1 MPRGRNKA
9 LIARR
14 DEMLCH
20 RYHYWTETQRLRFDD
35 TLKILS
41 EEEFFLSEE
50 RILTILRA
58 NGDTLRELAA
68 GLLRK
73 CEESASRQGA
83 IHPLPG
89 NDPTDTPVPGN
100 KDIRPV
106 HSCDPAKR
114 GIRTSPFGK
123 TAILQPEQSRNE
135 TKWTGLRIFLP
146 NIRPFK
152 PSSCS
157 R

>member
-41 EEEFFLSEE
+41 EE

-58 NGDTLRELAA
+58 NGDTLRELA
-68 GLLRK
+68 GRPTPKMRRERFPTRRHTPSPRK
-73 CEESASRQGA
+73 
-83 IHPLPG
+83 
-89 NDPTDTPVPGN
+89 
-100 KDIRPV
+100 
-106 HSCDPAKR
+106 
-114 GIRTSPFGK
+114 
-123 TAILQPEQSRNE
+123 
-135 TKWTGLRIFLP
+135 
-146 NIRPFK
+146 
-152 PSSCS
+152 
-157 R
+157 

>member
-20 RYHYWTETQRLRFDD
+20 RYHYWTETQRMRFDD

-58 NGDTLRELAA
+58 NGDTLRELAGRPA
-68 GLLRK
+68 PKMRRK
-73 CEESASRQGA
+73 RF
-83 IHPLPG
+83 
-89 NDPTDTPVPGN
+89 PTRRHTP
-100 KDIRPV
+100 
-106 HSCDPAKR
+106 
-114 GIRTSPFGK
+114 SPRK
-123 TAILQPEQSRNE
+123 
-135 TKWTGLRIFLP
+135 
-146 NIRPFK
+146 
-152 PSSCS
+152 
-157 R
+157 

>member
-14 DEMLCH
+14 DEMLSH

-58 NGDTLRELAA
+58 NGDTLRELA
-68 GLLRK
+68 GRPTPKMRRERFPTRRHTPSPRK
-73 CEESASRQGA
+73 
-83 IHPLPG
+83 
-89 NDPTDTPVPGN
+89 
-100 KDIRPV
+100 
-106 HSCDPAKR
+106 
-114 GIRTSPFGK
+114 
-123 TAILQPEQSRNE
+123 
-135 TKWTGLRIFLP
+135 
-146 NIRPFK
+146 
-152 PSSCS
+152 
-157 R
+157 

>member
-89 NDPTDTPVPGN
+89 NDPTDTP
-100 KDIRPV
+100 RPW
-106 HSCDPAKR
+106 
-114 GIRTSPFGK
+114 
-123 TAILQPEQSRNE
+123 Q
-135 TKWTGLRIFLP
+135 
-146 NIRPFK
+146 
-152 PSSCS
+152 
-157 R
+157 

>member
-58 NGDTLRELAA
+58 NGAGRPTPKMRRERFPTRRHTPSP
-68 GLLRK
+68 RK
-73 CEESASRQGA
+73 
-83 IHPLPG
+83 
-89 NDPTDTPVPGN
+89 
-100 KDIRPV
+100 
-106 HSCDPAKR
+106 
-114 GIRTSPFGK
+114 
-123 TAILQPEQSRNE
+123 
-135 TKWTGLRIFLP
+135 
-146 NIRPFK
+146 
-152 PSSCS
+152 
-157 R
+157 

>member
-58 NGDTLRELAA
+58 NGDTLRELA
-68 GLLRK
+68 GRPPPKMRRERFPTRRHTPSPRK
-73 CEESASRQGA
+73 
-83 IHPLPG
+83 
-89 NDPTDTPVPGN
+89 
-100 KDIRPV
+100 
-106 HSCDPAKR
+106 
-114 GIRTSPFGK
+114 
-123 TAILQPEQSRNE
+123 
-135 TKWTGLRIFLP
+135 
-146 NIRPFK
+146 
-152 PSSCS
+152 
-157 R
+157 

>member
-1 MPRGRNKA
+1 MPLLCAKHFAQYVKFEHATGYKTAENLRTYDSRTYEGAYMAGVIAGDMPRGRNKA

-58 NGDTLRELAA
+58 NGDTLRELA
-68 GLLRK
+68 GRPTPKMRRERFPTRRHTPSPRK
-73 CEESASRQGA
+73 
-83 IHPLPG
+83 
-89 NDPTDTPVPGN
+89 
-100 KDIRPV
+100 
-106 HSCDPAKR
+106 
-114 GIRTSPFGK
+114 
-123 TAILQPEQSRNE
+123 
-135 TKWTGLRIFLP
+135 
-146 NIRPFK
+146 
-152 PSSCS
+152 
-157 R
+157 

>member
-106 HSCDPAKR
+106 HSCDPAKEA
-114 GIRTSPFGK
+114 SAHLHSEKQLF
-123 TAILQPEQSRNE
+123 LQPEQSRNE

>member
-106 HSCDPAKR
+106 HSCDPAKE
-114 GIRTSPFGK
+114 TSAHLHSEKQLF
-123 TAILQPEQSRNE
+123 LQPEQSRNE

>member
-58 NGDTLRELAA
+58 NGDTLRDSPPAYSEMRRERFPTRRHTPSP
-68 GLLRK
+68 RK
-73 CEESASRQGA
+73 
-83 IHPLPG
+83 
-89 NDPTDTPVPGN
+89 
-100 KDIRPV
+100 
-106 HSCDPAKR
+106 
-114 GIRTSPFGK
+114 
-123 TAILQPEQSRNE
+123 
-135 TKWTGLRIFLP
+135 
-146 NIRPFK
+146 
-152 PSSCS
+152 
-157 R
+157 